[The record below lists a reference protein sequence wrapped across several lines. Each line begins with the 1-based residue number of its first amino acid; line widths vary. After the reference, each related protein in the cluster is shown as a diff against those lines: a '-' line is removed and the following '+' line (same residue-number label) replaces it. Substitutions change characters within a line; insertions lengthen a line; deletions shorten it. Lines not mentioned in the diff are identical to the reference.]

1 MSKIANLNSSIS
13 VVSNLLI
20 SLYNSDSNSEIIVK
34 DVIDDFKLQ
43 GKTIIVIAHRLSTIA
58 NADSILVME
67 NGTIVEE
74 GNHQELLNKREKYY
88 NLWRKQT
95 MV

>member
-1 MSKIANLNSSIS
+1 MDEATSS
-13 VVSNLLI
+13 L
-20 SLYNSDSNSEIIVK
+20 DSYSEIIVK
-34 DVIDDFKLQ
+34 NVIDDFKSQ

-74 GNHQELLNKREKYY
+74 GNHHELLNKREKYY
-88 NLWRKQT
+88 NLWHKQT
-95 MV
+95 ML